1 MNWRAPTGPLV
12 WEHRL
17 IERMIALMAE
27 QLGVIDQTD
36 RIDPHF
42 IDTATDF
49 IRTYAD
55 RCHHGKEEDI
65 LFRELAKKDLD
76 PALWAAMEDLI
87 ADHVRGRK
95 VTGQLVESNAAYRA
109 GDKSALAQI
118 TTTMRMLV
126 DFYPV
131 HIDKE
136 DKHFFRPCL
145 AYFTEAEK
153 KAMLRES
160 AEFDAQLIH
169 EKYRAIVAIGEQA
182 ARLTSG

>member
-1 MNWRAPTGPLV
+1 MQWRAPTGPLV

-27 QLGVIDQTD
+27 RLTAIDETGAV
-36 RIDPHF
+36 DPDF

-65 LFRELAKKDLD
+65 LFRELAKKELD
-76 PALWAAMEDLI
+76 PALRTAMDGLI
-87 ADHVRGRK
+87 SDHVFGRQTTRRL
-95 VTGQLVESNAAYRA
+95 VAANEVYRTGDQ
-109 GDKSALAQI
+109 SALVTIRSAIQ
-118 TTTMRMLV
+118 TLV

-131 HIDKE
+131 HIATE
-136 DKHFFRPCL
+136 DKRFFRPCL

-153 KAMLRES
+153 RAMLDES
-160 AEFDAQLIH
+160 AAFDAQLIH
-169 EKYRAIVAIGEQA
+169 EKYRSIVALHEQA
-182 ARLTSG
+182 VR